1 MGKKIKNQNCLNF
14 CSCLQA
20 CWHAHAGTCLCF
32 AYMSYLHIFIQVD
45 LTGFCPSPFSGALP
59 SLSLS
64 CAFLHRFPST
74 LLATTEVR
82 GSWVTDCSTFPTILV
97 VEGDPGTGW
106 SGMRIGEFLG
116 SVGLKQKRELRVS
129 GVARHHRGVVV
140 EVMTNRW
147 VQSTAWKRAGEEAPG
162 CMISLKYASWA
173 ISLSFFIA
181 FLILSML
188 IT

>member
-1 MGKKIKNQNCLNF
+1 
-14 CSCLQA
+14 
-20 CWHAHAGTCLCF
+20 
-32 AYMSYLHIFIQVD
+32 
-45 LTGFCPSPFSGALP
+45 
-59 SLSLS
+59 
-64 CAFLHRFPST
+64 
-74 LLATTEVR
+74 
-82 GSWVTDCSTFPTILV
+82 
-97 VEGDPGTGW
+97 
-106 SGMRIGEFLG
+106 MRIGEFLG

-188 IT
+188 ITCAIETFFVSEFSI